1 MSLKKLSFEE
11 ALELESESLIT
22 IYDFSP
28 DTSELEFHPRA
39 REWYQNYTDIR
50 YKFRQLNP
58 ADVSSML
65 NCDYRIEVRLPYEPE
80 TNTYS
85 WKFLFAKRTDDLKK
99 FKQYHSKGSYVY
111 VLTNEAYPGFV
122 KIGKAVNP
130 LQRVA
135 QINGAGVVSEWKLRY
150 SLPVENDYLLEHSV
164 HEYLADYRRT
174 SDQGS
179 SREFFEV
186 TLDRAIEV
194 IELLGSQMK
203 TGDAFYY

>member
-28 DTSELEFHPRA
+28 DSSELEFHPRA
-39 REWYQNYTDIR
+39 KEWFQNYTDIR
-50 YKFRQLNP
+50 FKFRQHNP

-65 NCDYRIEVRLPYEPE
+65 NCDYRIEVQLPYEPE

-85 WKFLFAKRTDDLKK
+85 WKYLFAKRTDDLRK
-99 FKQYHSKGSYVY
+99 FQQYHSKGSYVY

-122 KIGKAVNP
+122 KIGKAINP
-130 LQRVA
+130 LRRVE

-164 HEYLADYRRT
+164 HEYLVNFRRT

-186 TLDRAIEV
+186 TLDKAIEV
-194 IELLGSQMK
+194 IELLGSSMK
-203 TGDAFYY
+203 TGDATYY

>member
-28 DTSELEFHPRA
+28 DSSELEFHPRA
-39 REWYQNYTDIR
+39 KEWFQNYTDIR
-50 YKFRQLNP
+50 FKFRQHNP

-65 NCDYRIEVRLPYEPE
+65 NCDYRIEVQLPYEPE

-85 WKFLFAKRTDDLKK
+85 WKYLFAKRTDDLRK
-99 FKQYHSKGSYVY
+99 FEQYHSKGSYVY

-122 KIGKAVNP
+122 KIGKAINP
-130 LQRVA
+130 LRRVE

-164 HEYLADYRRT
+164 HEYLTDYRRT

-186 TLDRAIEV
+186 SLDRAIEV

>member
-22 IYDFSP
+22 IYDFYP
-28 DTSELEFHPRA
+28 DASELDYHLRA
-39 REWYQNYTDIR
+39 KEWFQNYADVR
-50 YKFRQLNP
+50 FKFRQHNP
-58 ADVSSML
+58 ADVSNML
-65 NCDYRIEVRLPYEPE
+65 NCDYRIEVPMAYEPE
-80 TNTYS
+80 TNTHT
-85 WKFLFAKRTDDLKK
+85 WKYLFAKRTDDLKK
-99 FKQYHSKGSYVY
+99 FEQYYSKGQFVY

-130 LQRVA
+130 LRRVA

-164 HEYLADYRRT
+164 HEYLVNYRRT

-186 TLDRAIEV
+186 TLEKAIEV

-203 TGDAFYY
+203 TGDANYY

>member
-50 YKFRQLNP
+50 YKFRQHNP

-80 TNTYS
+80 TNTHS

-99 FKQYHSKGSYVY
+99 FEQYHSKGSYVY

-164 HEYLADYRRT
+164 HEYLADHRRT

-186 TLDRAIEV
+186 TLDRAIET

>member
-22 IYDFSP
+22 IYDFYP
-28 DTSELEFHPRA
+28 DSSELDYHPKA
-39 REWYQNYTDIR
+39 SKWFQNYADIR
-50 YKFRQLNP
+50 FKFRQYNP
-58 ADVSSML
+58 ADVSNML
-65 NCDYRIEVRLPYEPE
+65 NCDYRIEVPLAYEPE
-80 TNTYS
+80 TNTHS
-85 WKFLFAKRTDDLKK
+85 WKYLFAKRTDDLKK
-99 FKQYHSKGSYVY
+99 FEQYHSKGQFVY

-164 HEYLADYRRT
+164 HEYLVNFRRT

-186 TLDRAIEV
+186 TLDKAIEV
-194 IELLGSQMK
+194 IELLGSSMK
-203 TGDAFYY
+203 TGDANYY

>member
-50 YKFRQLNP
+50 YKFRQHNP

-65 NCDYRIEVRLPYEPE
+65 NCDYRIEVVLPYEPE
-80 TNTYS
+80 TNTHS

-99 FKQYHSKGSYVY
+99 FEQYHSKGSYVY

-186 TLDRAIEV
+186 TLDRAIET

>member
-22 IYDFSP
+22 IYDFYP
-28 DTSELEFHPRA
+28 DTTELDYHPKA
-39 REWYQNYTDIR
+39 KEWYQNYADVR
-50 YKFRQLNP
+50 FKFRQHNP
-58 ADVSSML
+58 ADVSTML
-65 NCDYRIEVRLPYEPE
+65 NCDYRIEVPMGFEPE
-80 TNTYS
+80 TNSYS
-85 WKFLFAKRTDDLKK
+85 WKYLFAKLTDDLKK

-111 VLTNEAYPGFV
+111 VLANEAYPGFV

-130 LQRVA
+130 LRRVE

-164 HEYLADYRRT
+164 HEYLVNYRRT

-194 IELLGSQMK
+194 IELLGAQMK

>member
-39 REWYQNYTDIR
+39 KEWYRNYADIR
-50 YKFRQLNP
+50 YKFRQHNP

-65 NCDYRIEVRLPYEPE
+65 NCDYRIEIVLPYESE

-99 FKQYHSKGSYVY
+99 FEQYHSKGSYVY

-186 TLDRAIEV
+186 TLDRAIET

>member
-22 IYDFSP
+22 IYDFYP
-28 DTSELEFHPRA
+28 DSSELDYHPKA
-39 REWYQNYTDIR
+39 SKWFQNYADIR
-50 YKFRQLNP
+50 FKFRQHNP
-58 ADVSSML
+58 ADVSSIL
-65 NCDYRIEVRLPYEPE
+65 NCDYRIEVELPYESE

-85 WKFLFAKRTDDLKK
+85 WKMLFAKRTDDLKK
-99 FKQYHSKGSYVY
+99 FEQYHSKGQFVY
-111 VLTNEAYPGFV
+111 VLTNEAYSGFV

-130 LQRVA
+130 LRRVE

-164 HEYLADYRRT
+164 HEYLVNFRRT

-194 IELLGSQMK
+194 IELLGSSMK
-203 TGDAFYY
+203 TGDATYY

>member
-22 IYDFSP
+22 IYDFYP
-28 DTSELEFHPRA
+28 DTSELDYHPRA
-39 REWYQNYTDIR
+39 KEWYQNYADVR
-50 YKFRQLNP
+50 FKFRQHSP
-58 ADVSSML
+58 ADVSTML
-65 NCDYRIEVRLPYEPE
+65 NCDYRIEVSMGYESE
-80 TNTYS
+80 TNAYS
-85 WKFLFAKRTDDLKK
+85 WKYLFAKRTDDLKK
-99 FKQYHSKGSYVY
+99 FEQYHSKGQVIY

-130 LQRVA
+130 LRRVA

-164 HEYLADYRRT
+164 HEYLVNYRRT

-194 IELLGSQMK
+194 IELLGAQMK
-203 TGDAFYY
+203 TGDANYY

>member
-50 YKFRQLNP
+50 FKFRQHNP

-65 NCDYRIEVRLPYEPE
+65 NCDYRIEVQLPYEPT

-85 WKFLFAKRTDDLKK
+85 WKYLFAKRTDDLKK
-99 FKQYHSKGSYVY
+99 FEQYHSKGKFVY

-130 LQRVA
+130 LQRVV

-203 TGDAFYY
+203 TGDAFRY